1 MIVVAVVIIV
11 VKVQYV
17 VYFVCAPFGAALSF
31 DDAAVAGSDGAEMFA
46 VHLRLPW
53 QLQFAAAV
61 VVAAA
66 MADVAAVQYVVSKS
80 DVLAAVSAMF
90 AAAAVVVAVVTD
102 VGALPSLFAEF
113 AAPFV
118 PHAELVALVLVSL
131 VYRHLQKLSSL
142 MPV

>member
-53 QLQFAAAV
+53 QLLFAVA
-61 VVAAA
+61 VAAA

-118 PHAELVALVLVSL
+118 PHAEPVALVLVSL